1 MGSTKERILSLL
13 DGEISQLLHSYE
25 QQIDRLNKEI
35 VKLTHKAILL
45 EKENSSLRSHIST
58 TESNIKLQSNF
69 YDLLSQYIERL
80 SGGITHDIIDD
91 WILSSSSH
99 DAILLL
105 TVCEKLYIDKNF
117 EMLNYILDLL
127 CHNQQLIHQQ
137 DEEIK
142 NRFFTLV
149 KLIVLEE
156 EAEADEQY
164 DRMIKSMYDILIE
177 LRSSNLHDATYNFLK
192 ENNEKMFDLVLLLN
206 EPVII
211 TKYLRLL
218 FSYRFE
224 DEVKSALT
232 HILDVEWGFLDS
244 SLTRDDFTFFL
255 WYCFLFNL
263 VGDLIDV
270 GGHSLKWFDEQ
281 VKGISLYNYIMDDRQ
296 DGQAGLQDEIALFT
310 QSVTLLDFEKESI
323 INKAKAIKN
332 QPEPLKF
339 LNDVYSV
346 DSTLI
351 PYLTEKY
358 KLKKRFCSLPLFNYR
373 SDQMIERYVESV
385 LYVSPDRR
393 KAFIEKD
400 KMNQLLKHNKP
411 LVSKTKSYQE
421 IEPGAGISTSSF
433 AWPSTEIKDNK
444 SEVESDEKV
453 LNEKSDLKMMGY
465 QISGLT
471 RARRWEI
478 LEKAVPKLGLKKI
491 AYTIAYNVK
500 LRKGQKN
507 GLNKF
512 HHAITEWEHDLA
524 KLKKLY
530 YKKDF
535 NWPTS

>member
-1 MGSTKERILSLL
+1 MKKCSIW
-13 DGEISQLLHSYE
+13 Y
-25 QQIDRLNKEI
+25 
-35 VKLTHKAILL
+35 
-45 EKENSSLRSHIST
+45 
-58 TESNIKLQSNF
+58 F
-69 YDLLSQYIERL
+69 
-80 SGGITHDIIDD
+80 
-91 WILSSSSH
+91 
-99 DAILLL
+99 
-105 TVCEKLYIDKNF
+105 
-117 EMLNYILDLL
+117 
-127 CHNQQLIHQQ
+127 
-137 DEEIK
+137 
-142 NRFFTLV
+142 
-149 KLIVLEE
+149 
-156 EAEADEQY
+156 
-164 DRMIKSMYDILIE
+164 
-177 LRSSNLHDATYNFLK
+177 
-192 ENNEKMFDLVLLLN
+192 LN

-263 VGDLIDV
+263 DGDLIDV
-270 GGHSLKWFDEQ
+270 GGYSLKWFDDQ
-281 VKGISLYNYIMDDRQ
+281 LKGIALYYYIMDDRQ

-310 QSVTLLDFEKESI
+310 QAVTLLDFEKESI
-323 INKAKAIKN
+323 INKVKAIMN

-346 DSTLI
+346 DSILI
-351 PYLTEKY
+351 PFLIEKY
-358 KLKKRFCSLPLFNYR
+358 KLKKRYCSLPLFKYR
-373 SDQMIERYVESV
+373 NDQLIERYVESD
-385 LYVSPDRR
+385 LYVSLDRR
-393 KAFIEKD
+393 KAFIKKD

-421 IEPGAGISTSSF
+421 IESGAVISTSSF
-433 AWPSTEIKDNK
+433 AWPSTEFKDNK
-444 SEVESDEKV
+444 STVESDEKV

-478 LEKAVPKLGLKKI
+478 LEKALPKLGLKKI

-535 NWPTS
+535 NWPTT